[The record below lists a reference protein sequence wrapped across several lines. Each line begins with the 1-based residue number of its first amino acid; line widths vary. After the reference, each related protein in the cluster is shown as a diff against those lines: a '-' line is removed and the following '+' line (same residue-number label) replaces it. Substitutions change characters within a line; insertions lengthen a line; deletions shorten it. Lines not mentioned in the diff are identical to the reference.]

1 MWSQCDL
8 NPYLCFSVFHFTNYF
23 KWLEIITLL
32 VLPLFLSSNR
42 PVHLSRV
49 YAKFPLLLLHL
60 ECQSGR
66 APGSKCLEKG
76 LERSTRVKTLAW
88 QVANL
93 NSILCVIPECRAL
106 TQPGVA
112 PNKNKVFRKI
122 LKFYLS
128 NYKEQKTEGLFKSSF
143 PFQVY
148 TFKIGCQTVIHYHKL
163 DPVQCQKQKAYC

>member
-1 MWSQCDL
+1 M
-8 NPYLCFSVFHFTNYF
+8 FHFINYF

-32 VLPLFLSSNR
+32 VLFLFLTSNR
-42 PVHLSRV
+42 PAHLSIV
-49 YAKFPLLLLHL
+49 YAKILLLLLRL

-66 APGSKCLEKG
+66 APGSKRLEKG

-106 TQPGVA
+106 TRQVWPQTKTKYSEELWNFIS
-112 PNKNKVFRKI
+112 PTTQRRK
-122 LKFYLS
+122 
-128 NYKEQKTEGLFKSSF
+128 LFKFSF
-143 PFQVY
+143 PLQVY

-163 DPVQCQKQKAYC
+163 DPVNVRSKRPTARSHFRIIINPNYN